1 MNCDSFFCKCD
12 LFWVS
17 RRWERSGKDL
27 GWGGQE
33 TWVSWFFER
42 ERKGFKKKN
51 KEEKEE
57 EEGEK
62 RSKEKRE

>member
-1 MNCDSFFCKCD
+1 M
-12 LFWVS
+12 S